1 MLPVMAD
8 YLGLLPFPGIGRMI
22 GIILGVILG
31 VVALALSASL
41 LFSALSAPS
50 FTQKQSVTQLANST
64 MYIFVATALAYYLLS
79 T

>member
-1 MLPVMAD
+1 MKKHPLQTFFLSLIFLMLPVMAD

-50 FTQKQSVTQLANST
+50 FTQK
-64 MYIFVATALAYYLLS
+64 
-79 T
+79 